1 MLPWFEQPD
10 LPLYLAPMAGFTDT
24 VYRQLCKQE
33 GADVLVSEFVLADS
47 LVRGTPEAW
56 EEVAFTG
63 DQRPFGTQIF
73 GSSPKVMAEATVQLS
88 RKLRPD
94 FIDLNFGCPS
104 DKVTCKDA
112 GSSLLR
118 NPSKLARVAT
128 QVVQAGKQE
137 GLPVTAKIRIGWDG
151 QSIVALE
158 VARRLEDAGVEAVAI
173 HGRTKE
179 QGYRGQANW
188 DIIQEV
194 AEALTIPVIGNGN
207 VNSAEQVSSI
217 IRNSAIRGVM
227 IGRAALGYP
236 WIFREIKATL
246 RTGIPPQPPTLEER
260 WQTILAYARLLL
272 ARPGRDRKQGDI
284 RWMRPRLIK
293 LTKEMTGCKRVR
305 GGLQEVTT
313 LKELQ
318 ALARQHLHRYRQAD
332 QAIREGMPRI
342 QAFG

>member
-1 MLPWFEQPD
+1 MLPWFNQAD

-33 GADVLVSEFVLADS
+33 GADVLVSEFVLADT

-56 EEVAFTG
+56 EEVAFTE

-73 GSSPKVMAEATVQLS
+73 GSSPEVMAEAAVLLS
-88 RKLRPD
+88 QHLRPD

-118 NPSKLARVAT
+118 NPPKLARVAA
-128 QVVQAGKQE
+128 QVVEAGRRE
-137 GLPVTAKIRIGWDG
+137 GLPVTAKIRIGWDD
-151 QSIVALE
+151 QSIVALD

-179 QGYRGQANW
+179 QGYRGDSNW
-188 DIIQEV
+188 AIIEEV
-194 AEALTIPVIGNGN
+194 AQHLTIPVIGNGN
-207 VNSAEQVSSI
+207 VNSAEQVSAV
-217 IRNSAIRGVM
+217 IRHSSIRGVM

-236 WIFREIKATL
+236 WIFREIKETL
-246 RTGIPPQPPTLEER
+246 RTGSPPTPPTLEER
-260 WQTILAYARLLL
+260 WNTILAYARLLL

-293 LTKEMTGCKRVR
+293 LTKDMTGCKRVR

-313 LKELQ
+313 LEELKD
-318 ALARQHLHRYRQAD
+318 LAHRHLHRYREAD
-332 QAIREGMPRI
+332 QAIREGTPRI